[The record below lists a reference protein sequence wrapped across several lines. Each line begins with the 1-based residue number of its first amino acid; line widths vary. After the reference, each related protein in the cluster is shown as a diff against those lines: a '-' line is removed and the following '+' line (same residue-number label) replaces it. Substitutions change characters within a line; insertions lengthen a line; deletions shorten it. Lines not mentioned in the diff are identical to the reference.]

1 MGTDSTN
8 SIILFPDY
16 QACKEK
22 VDRLRTELSMLLLER
37 DELEFVI
44 CKNIES
50 AYYLKLG
57 TIEYKAYE
65 TECAAL
71 RLKRM
76 VELVQARINRQEKV
90 IIADVERV
98 LDEEFAEYQRK
109 LNCQIEKMNEALERS
124 RSRILTDA
132 EAEDLKKL
140 YRSIVKRLH
149 PDVNPNVTQAQLRL
163 LTNAISAY
171 KNGDLAAMRIIA
183 AMVAEPVLPDRARE
197 AMHMLTEESRRLETM
212 LSSVRVQ
219 IADIKSR
226 FPYTVKDIVEDP
238 QKEQQRREEIE
249 SALAQYQE
257 LIKKYKARLAE
268 MLGKNDA

>member
-16 QACKEK
+16 QECKEK

-44 CKNIES
+44 CKNIEG

-57 TIEYKAYE
+57 AIEYTAYE
-65 TECAAL
+65 AECAAL

-109 LNCQIEKMNEALERS
+109 LNRQIEKMNEALERS

-132 EAEDLKKL
+132 EAEELKKL

-149 PDVNPNVTQAQLRL
+149 PDVNPNVTQSQLRL

-183 AMVAEPVLPDRARE
+183 TMVAEPVLPDRARE

-212 LSSVRVQ
+212 LSSVREQ

>member
-16 QACKEK
+16 QECKEK

-109 LNCQIEKMNEALERS
+109 LNRQIEKMNEALERS

-132 EAEDLKKL
+132 EAEELKKL

-163 LTNAISAY
+163 LTNAISTY

>member
-76 VELVQARINRQEKV
+76 VELVQTRINRQEKV

-109 LNCQIEKMNEALERS
+109 LNRQIEKMNEALERS

-132 EAEDLKKL
+132 EAEELKKL

>member
-109 LNCQIEKMNEALERS
+109 LNRQIEKMNEALERS

-132 EAEDLKKL
+132 EAEELKKL

-249 SALAQYQE
+249 SALTQYQE

>member
-16 QACKEK
+16 QECKEK

-57 TIEYKAYE
+57 AIEYKAYE

-109 LNCQIEKMNEALERS
+109 LNRQIEKMNEALERS

-132 EAEDLKKL
+132 EAEELKKL

-149 PDVNPNVTQAQLRL
+149 PDVNPNATQAQLRL

-171 KNGDLAAMRIIA
+171 KNGDLAAMRSI
-183 AMVAEPVLPDRARE
+183 EPVLPDRARE

-212 LSSVRVQ
+212 LSSVREQ

>member
-1 MGTDSTN
+1 
-8 SIILFPDY
+8 
-16 QACKEK
+16 
-22 VDRLRTELSMLLLER
+22 
-37 DELEFVI
+37 
-44 CKNIES
+44 
-50 AYYLKLG
+50 
-57 TIEYKAYE
+57 
-65 TECAAL
+65 
-71 RLKRM
+71 M

-109 LNCQIEKMNEALERS
+109 LNRQIEKMNEALERS

-132 EAEDLKKL
+132 EAEELKKL

-149 PDVNPNVTQAQLRL
+149 PDVNPNVTQSQLRL

-183 AMVAEPVLPDRARE
+183 TMVAEPVLPDRARE

-212 LSSVRVQ
+212 LSSVREQ

-226 FPYTVKDIVEDP
+226 FPYTVKDL
-238 QKEQQRREEIE
+238 
-249 SALAQYQE
+249 S
-257 LIKKYKARLAE
+257 LIHI
-268 MLGKNDA
+268 

>member
-1 MGTDSTN
+1 MGPDSTN
-8 SIILFPDY
+8 SIILFPDS

-109 LNCQIEKMNEALERS
+109 LNRQIEKMNEALERS

-132 EAEDLKKL
+132 EAEELKKL

>member
-57 TIEYKAYE
+57 AIEYKAYE

-76 VELVQARINRQEKV
+76 VELVQAQINRQEKV

-109 LNCQIEKMNEALERS
+109 LNRQIEKMNEALERS

-132 EAEDLKKL
+132 EAEELKKL

>member
-109 LNCQIEKMNEALERS
+109 LNRQIEKMNEALERS

-132 EAEDLKKL
+132 EAEELKKL